1 MFHKQHGKE
10 LIMTLYYTKYHSKDS
25 IFRLFPPDEFE
36 GKILDFRF
44 SRDRS
49 GDFNNGADS
58 ADDVQRQVWH
68 KIEQQDTDFKQRH
81 AGVMD
86 GIKSILG

>member
-1 MFHKQHGKE
+1 
-10 LIMTLYYTKYHSKDS
+10 
-25 IFRLFPPDEFE
+25 
-36 GKILDFRF
+36 LDFRF

-68 KIEQQDTDFKQRH
+68 KVEQQDTDFKQRH

-86 GIKSILG
+86 GIKSIILKLIIVFHVLAIHGRITSDQVLIYSSLMITDRITVPLR